1 MESLCLKK
9 EVKFLNIKRAFAIAT
24 ICTSLLS
31 TAQPDANVSASVR
44 NKLSTNQTEKFS
56 YYHQAIPLKE
66 EYVESLYK
74 SVARVRNETKFKDRN
89 GLEKIV
95 KQEGCGIVLKGGYVL
110 TAHHVV
116 HDDVLTEPIFGFK
129 DEKAVKLAEENY
141 IAVGN
146 KKYTLEYV
154 VEENDDYCFSLMKIK
169 EKQEEI
175 FQYPFKIGDS
185 QKVKVNDLAIIVG
198 NSANF
203 GIFWRIANIGRV
215 VHEHDYFNPTE
226 NIYPGDSGGGVFTV
240 KDGAPELVGL
250 ILEIKGAAKYPVGIG
265 FPIGINSIMKY
276 IGKEKPELVKLWK

>member
-215 VHEHDYFNPTE
+215 VPEHDYFNPTE